1 MDLEAKSYWNDYYQQ
16 HEFARGK
23 APSPFLL
30 ECAPRL
36 AKGQALDVAMG
47 EGANSLYL
55 AQQGNKVDAFDI
67 SDVACQRAQQLA
79 QDNGVELNV
88 QCTDL
93 DLYLFGIMRYD
104 SIIMTYFR
112 PAVLRYY
119 PEMIKAL
126 KQGGTLLIESYH
138 SQQQT
143 EAVPRQPRYR
153 NYFFASNEFLLH
165 LKGLVLLHY
174 HEGEIDGKHVVRCLA
189 QKPVERDA
197 AKYNLFDMHTQQQ
210 QPKSQQLEL
219 AEKLFTKVRSEN

>member
-1 MDLEAKSYWNDYYQQ
+1 MDREAKSYWNSHYQR

-36 AKGQALDVAMG
+36 PKGQVLDVAMG
-47 EGANSLYL
+47 EGVNAVYL
-55 AQQGNKVDAFDI
+55 AQLGNKVDAFDI
-67 SDVACQRAQQLA
+67 SEVACQRAQRLA
-79 QDNGVELNV
+79 QDSNVEINV

-126 KQGGTLLIESYH
+126 KQGGALLIESYH
-138 SQQQT
+138 NQQLT
-143 EAVPRQPRYR
+143 EAIPRQQGYR
-153 NYFFASNEFLLH
+153 NYFFASNEFLPH
-165 LKGLVLLHY
+165 LKGLRLLHY

-210 QPKSQQLEL
+210 QPKSKQLEL
-219 AEKLFTKVRSEN
+219 AEKLFKKERRE

>member
-1 MDLEAKSYWNDYYQQ
+1 MDLEAKSYWDDYYQQ
-16 HEFARGK
+16 HEFAKGK
-23 APSPFLL
+23 APSSFLL

-36 AKGQALDVAMG
+36 PTGRVLDVAMG
-47 EGANSLYL
+47 EGMNAVYL
-55 AQQGNKVDAFDI
+55 AQLGNKVDAFDI

-93 DLYLFGIMRYD
+93 DLYLLGIMRYD

-112 PAVLRYY
+112 PTILRYY

-126 KQGGTLLIESYH
+126 KQGGMLLIESYH
-138 SQQQT
+138 NQQLT
-143 EAVPRQPRYR
+143 EAIPRQQNYR
-153 NYFFASNEFLLH
+153 NYFFNSNEFLPH
-165 LKGLVLLHY
+165 LKGLRLLHY
-174 HEGEIDGKHVVRCLA
+174 HEGQIEGNHVVRCLA

-210 QPKSQQLEL
+210 QTKSQQLEL
-219 AEKLFTKVRSEN
+219 AEKLFKGTK